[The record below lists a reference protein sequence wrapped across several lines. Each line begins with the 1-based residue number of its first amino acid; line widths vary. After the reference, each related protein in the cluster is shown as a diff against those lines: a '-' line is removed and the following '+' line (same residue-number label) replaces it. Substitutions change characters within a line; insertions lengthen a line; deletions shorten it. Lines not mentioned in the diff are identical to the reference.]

1 MNKVLIIESDED
13 PSGPADALQALGIT
27 VFKEQQSGNGL
38 RTMVDVVPQLIIL
51 DENMPPLDGIELL
64 PLMNRFTDS
73 LIIIKGEGRGL
84 AAPKAMLQGADL
96 YLDRWVTEKE
106 ILAHVRALL
115 RRRSIESEELFTKKR
130 REPGNAVD
138 RELSHLK

>member
-51 DENMPPLDGIELL
+51 EENMPPLDGIELL

-96 YLDRWVTEKE
+96 YFDRWVTEKE

-115 RRRSIESEELFTKKR
+115 RRRSIESEELSTKKR